1 MATIKDIAK
10 HSGLGLATISKYLN
24 GGNVRED
31 NKIAI
36 ESAIKETGFVVNEMA
51 RGLRSGNSRTI
62 GVVIPELSNIFVT
75 TILTFAEAIFRDK
88 GYSMII
94 SDCRTDSERE
104 LQAVNFMLSKQVDGI
119 INMPV
124 NQDGKHLL
132 SAVESGIPIVLIDRI
147 IHELRNEVSAVLV
160 DNARATDE
168 ATQILIDAGH
178 KNIGIIL
185 GPEEIFTSQQ
195 RLLGYKQ
202 ALIRNGIIPHDRFVH
217 FSNYTTQGGHDST
230 MCLLEKEKPT
240 ALFATN
246 YEMTLGVIIA
256 INELNLS
263 IPNDIALI
271 GFDNMQLSKVVKP
284 ELTIVEQPLK
294 EIAESCATMML
305 STLEKN
311 SPKPENKI
319 LTTKIH
325 LGGSV

>member
-24 GGNVRED
+24 GGTVLEVNR
-31 NKIAI
+31 IAI
-36 ESAIKETGFVVNEMA
+36 EAAINETGFVLNEMA

-62 GVVIPELSNIFVT
+62 GVVIPELSNTFIT
-75 TILTFAEAIFRDK
+75 TILTFAEDIFRSN

-94 SDCRTDSERE
+94 SDCRTDPERE
-104 LQAVNFMLSKQVDGI
+104 FQAIDFMLSKQVDGI

-124 NQDGKHLL
+124 NQDGRHLL
-132 SAVESGIPIVLIDRI
+132 SAVEKDIPIVLIDRV
-147 IHELRNEVSAVLV
+147 IHELMDKVSTVLV
-160 DNARATDE
+160 DNAKAADE

-178 KNIGIIL
+178 KDIGIIL
-185 GPEEIFTSQQ
+185 GPEDIFTSQQ

-202 ALIRNGIIPHDRFVH
+202 ALIRNGIIPHERFVH
-217 FSNYTTQGGHDST
+217 FSDYTTQGGHDGA
-230 MCLLEKEKPT
+230 MYLFENEKPT
-240 ALFATN
+240 ALFTTN

-256 INELNLS
+256 INELKLS

-271 GFDNMQLSKVVKP
+271 GFDNMQLAKVVNP

-294 EIAESCATMML
+294 KIAESCAMMML
-305 STLEKN
+305 EILSNKN
-311 SPKPENKI
+311 LTPENKI

-325 LGGSV
+325 IGGSV